1 MVDLAKRRYS
11 KREMEKIYK
20 RRRIML
26 SFMAVLIV
34 VLIGYGVFGL
44 VKYFT
49 KGNDT
54 NEVPAQ
60 EDQLTDE
67 TSEKENKELSENND
81 NEDGKIDI
89 NNNSDNEQDIND
101 DKQPLASS
109 TKDSENKDGEVK
121 VQGSS
126 TDWNLILAN
135 PDTALS
141 DDFKVETEVVQGA
154 REVDKRIVDT
164 AKKMLDDAK
173 KEGIDL
179 LVCSGYRSIEK
190 QQNLFDNSIN
200 GYVAQ
205 GYSKEDA
212 IKYTKAY
219 YAVPGTSEHHTGL
232 AMDIVTPSYQTLDAK
247 YDQTDAAKWLLNN
260 AYKYGFILRY
270 PKDKE
275 DITKIAY
282 EPWHYRYVGEE
293 HAKIMKEKNLCFEE
307 YLKTIK

>member
-1 MVDLAKRRYS
+1 MVDLAKRRHS
-11 KREMEKIYK
+11 RREMEKIYR

-26 SFMAVLIV
+26 SFIAVLLV
-34 VLIGYGVFGL
+34 VLIGYGVFSL
-44 VKYFT
+44 VKLFT
-49 KGNDT
+49 KSSDT
-54 NEVPAQ
+54 TDAPAQ
-60 EDQLTDE
+60 EDQISD
-67 TSEKENKELSENND
+67 SESKSKEKDQSPENKND
-81 NEDGKIDI
+81 KIDI
-89 NNNSDNEQDIND
+89 NNSDNKEQEVKDQN
-101 DKQPLASS
+101 QPLSAS
-109 TKDSENKDGEVK
+109 TQPNENQDSEVK
-121 VQGSS
+121 VQGNS

-135 PDTALS
+135 PDNALPQ
-141 DDFKVETEVVQGA
+141 DFSVETAVVQGA
-154 REVDKRIVDT
+154 KEVDKRIVDI
-164 AKKMLDDAK
+164 AKKMLNDAK
-173 KEGIDL
+173 NEGIDL

-190 QQNLFDNSIN
+190 QQNLFDNSVN

-275 DITKIAY
+275 NITKIAY

-293 HAKIMKEKNLCFEE
+293 HAKVIKEKNLCFEE
-307 YLKTIK
+307 YIKTIN

>member
-1 MVDLAKRRYS
+1 MVDLAKRRHS
-11 KREMEKIYK
+11 RREMEKIYR

-26 SFMAVLIV
+26 SFIAVLLV
-34 VLIGYGVFGL
+34 VLIGYGVFSL
-44 VKYFT
+44 VKLFT
-49 KGNDT
+49 KSSDT
-54 NEVPAQ
+54 TDAPAQ
-60 EDQLTDE
+60 EDQISD
-67 TSEKENKELSENND
+67 SESKSKEKDQSPENKKY
-81 NEDGKIDI
+81 KIDI
-89 NNNSDNEQDIND
+89 NNSDNKEQEVKDEN
-101 DKQPLASS
+101 QPLSAS
-109 TKDSENKDGEVK
+109 TQPNENQDSEVK
-121 VQGSS
+121 VQGNS

-135 PDTALS
+135 PDNALPQ
-141 DDFKVETEVVQGA
+141 DFSVETAVVQGA
-154 REVDKRIVDT
+154 KEVDKRIVDI
-164 AKKMLDDAK
+164 AKKMLNDAK
-173 KEGIDL
+173 NEGIDL
-179 LVCSGYRSIEK
+179 LVCSGYRAIEK
-190 QQNLFDNSIN
+190 QQNRFDNSVN

-275 DITKIAY
+275 NITKIAY

-293 HAKIMKEKNLCFEE
+293 HAKVIKEKNLCFEE
-307 YLKTIK
+307 YIKTIN